1 VSRDDR
7 PGEAWLWLRVFA
19 PFALGY
25 YLSYAL
31 RTVNAVI
38 APELTRE
45 LSLSASDLGLLTSTY
60 FLSFAVFQIP
70 LGLLLDRFGAR
81 RVEAGLLLLAAAG
94 SGVFALGES
103 LTNLGVGRA
112 LIGLGV
118 SACLMASF
126 KSFHQWFSAER
137 QASLVGAIMV
147 AGGLGALSASVPLE
161 LSLPVLGW
169 RGVFWGLVGLSLL
182 VAVAVFTVPDRMAG
196 ISTEGLGEALR
207 GIGNVLAN
215 RVFWRY
221 APLNLVGT
229 GGFMALQA
237 LWAVPWL
244 IHVNGYTRSEA
255 AQHLFLMSLALLA
268 GYLLIAAFSTRL
280 ARRGIPPL
288 RLFVGGMLSGWTIA
302 LLIVAGLGPT
312 WLLWILYGFALSS
325 ANLSYPL
332 VTAAFPPQ
340 YSGRVNTAY
349 NLMAFV
355 GAFSI
360 QWGFGALVDLLNASG
375 LEPRNAYRAT
385 FATLLAMQLA
395 SYVWFAVSGRGRTKQ
410 GA

>member
-1 VSRDDR
+1 MSGHDR
-7 PGEAWLWLRVFA
+7 PAEAWLWLRVFA

-45 LSLSASDLGLLTSTY
+45 LSLSAADLGLLTSTY
-60 FLSFAVFQIP
+60 FLSFAAFQIP

-81 RVEAGLLLLAAAG
+81 RVEAALLLLAAAG
-94 SGVFALGES
+94 SAVFALGES
-103 LTNLGVGRA
+103 LTSLGIGRA

-126 KSFHQWFSAER
+126 KSFHQWFAPER

-161 LSLPVLGW
+161 MSLPLFGW
-169 RGVFWGLVGLSLL
+169 RGVFWGLAGLSLV
-182 VAVAVFTVPDRMAG
+182 VAAAVFTVPDRQAG

-207 GIGNVLAN
+207 GIGNVLGS

-221 APLNLVGT
+221 APINLVGT

-244 IHVNGYTRSEA
+244 INVNGYSRGEA

-288 RLFVGGMLSGWTIA
+288 RLFVAGMLLGWATA
-302 LLIVAGLGPT
+302 LFIVAGLGPT
-312 WLLWILYGFALSS
+312 WLLWMLYGFALSS
-325 ANLSYPL
+325 GNLSYPL

-349 NLMAFV
+349 NLMTFV

-360 QWGFGALVDLLNASG
+360 QWGFGALVDLLSASG
-375 LEPRNAYRAT
+375 SEPRNAYRAT

-395 SYVWFAVSGRGRTKQ
+395 SYVWFAMAGSRR
-410 GA
+410 ANRA